1 MPTMTATD
9 DRTTTLEIRT
19 MEQDRAI
26 EDLSG
31 QIAEQWK
38 VVERIQ
44 KKLDTLTE
52 RFLALEEQAAPA
64 HEATKPPHW

>member
-1 MPTMTATD
+1 MESS
-9 DRTTTLEIRT
+9 RVVLLEVRAA
-19 MEQDRAI
+19 EQERVI
-26 EDLSG
+26 EQLSD

-38 VVERIQ
+38 VIDRMQ

-52 RFLALEEQAAPA
+52 RFLALEEQATPG